1 MPQKTL
7 LMILDGWGIGDK
19 SQADAISEVHPKFID
34 SWTESTPHAE
44 LKTDGLSVG
53 LPEGQMGNSEVGHM
67 TIGAGR
73 VIFQDLVKINKAV
86 ADGSIAQA
94 EALKTLIANAS
105 SGRRR
110 CHLIGL
116 MSPGGVHSHMDHF
129 IGVMKALNKSGV
141 KPIVHAFMDGRDCDP
156 KSGADFLEAI
166 EKESRGCGAVVA
178 SAIGRFYAMDRDNR
192 WERIKEAYDLLVA
205 GKGEKVED
213 AAAAVRAKYAE
224 GTTDEFMPAMATT
237 EFEPIEDGDS
247 VLFLNFRNDRAKELT
262 IVLTQREESGMKPL
276 DIVFASM
283 TRYDPTFKNVSVMF
297 PKDDVRETIGEVV
310 SKAGLKQLRIAETE
324 KYAHV
329 TFFMSGGREAQFE
342 GEDRILIPSPKV
354 KTYDLQP
361 EMSAPEVAE
370 ALCSAVLENRYDFIC
385 VNFANGDMVGHTGV
399 KPAIIEAVKAVD
411 AAVEKVVDAC
421 RRAGYAVVQI
431 ADHGNCDNCMNPD
444 GTPNTAHS
452 LNPVPIVVEAEGVE
466 SVSCGTLA
474 DVAPTVLDLM
484 GIEKPAAMTGES
496 LIKRRFRL

>member
-19 SQADAISEVHPKFID
+19 SEADAISEVHPKFID
-34 SWTESTPHAE
+34 AWTESNPHAE

-53 LPEGQMGNSEVGHM
+53 LPQGQMGNSEVGHM

-73 VIFQDLVKINKAV
+73 VIFQDLVKINNAV
-86 ADGSIAQA
+86 ADGSIADVD
-94 EALKTLIANAS
+94 ALKKLVANAS
-105 SGRRR
+105 AGRGR

-116 MSPGGVHSHMDHF
+116 MSPGGVHSHMSHF
-129 IGVMKALNKSGV
+129 CGVMKALSSAGV

-156 KSGADFLEAI
+156 KSGAEFLEQI
-166 EKESRGCGAVVA
+166 QEKTREFGASLASVV
-178 SAIGRFYAMDRDNR
+178 GRFYAMDRDNR
-192 WERIKEAYDLLVA
+192 WERIKTAYDLLV
-205 GKGEKVED
+205 KGEGKKIED
-213 AAAAVRAKYAE
+213 AAAAVRAKYEE
-224 GTTDEFMPAMATT
+224 GTTDEFMPAMATA
-237 EFEPIEDGDS
+237 EFEPIESGDS

-262 IVLTQREESGMKPL
+262 IALTQREESGMKPL
-276 DIVFASM
+276 DLVFATM
-283 TRYDPTFKNVSVMF
+283 TRYDPTFRNVHVMF

-354 KTYDLQP
+354 KTYDLKP
-361 EMSAPEVAE
+361 EMSAPEVAQ
-370 ALCSAVLENRYDFIC
+370 ALVDAIHEDKYDFIC

-399 KPAIIEAVKAVD
+399 KTAIIEAVKAVD
-411 AAVEKVVDAC
+411 AAVEKVVQAC
-421 RRAGYAVVQI
+421 RSAGYAVVQI

-452 LNPVPIVVEAEGVE
+452 LNPVPIVVEADGIAA
-466 SVSCGTLA
+466 VSCGTLA
-474 DVAPTVLDLM
+474 DVAPTVLDIM
-484 GIEKPAAMTGES
+484 GIEKPAAMTGSS
-496 LIKRRFRL
+496 LINR

>member
-19 SQADAISEVHPKFID
+19 TAADAISEVQPKFID
-34 SWTESTPHAE
+34 AWTESNPHAS
-44 LKTDGLSVG
+44 LRTDGLSVG

-73 VIFQDLVKINKAV
+73 VIFQDLVKINNAV
-86 ADGSIAQA
+86 ADGSIA
-94 EALKTLIANAS
+94 ENPVLKTLAANAAA
-105 SGRRR
+105 GRGR
-110 CHLIGL
+110 CHLLGL

-129 IGVMKALNKSGV
+129 TGVMKALKNAGI
-141 KPIVHAFMDGRDCDP
+141 KPIIHAFMDGRDCDP
-156 KSGADFLEAI
+156 KSGAEFLEAI
-166 EKESRGCGAVVA
+166 ENEARACGASLA
-178 SAIGRFYAMDRDNR
+178 SVIGRFYAMDRDNR
-192 WERIKEAYDLLVA
+192 WERIKTAYDLLVS
-205 GKGEKVED
+205 GQGEKVED

-224 GTTDEFMPAMATT
+224 GTTDEFMPAMATS
-237 EFEPIEDGDS
+237 EFEPIENGDS

-262 IVLTQREESGMKPL
+262 IALTQREESGMKPL
-276 DIVFASM
+276 DLVYATM
-283 TRYDPTFKNVSVMF
+283 TRYDPTFRNVHVMF

-354 KTYDLQP
+354 KTYDLKP
-361 EMSAPEVAE
+361 EMSAPEVAQ
-370 ALCSAVLENRYDFIC
+370 ALADAILEDKYDFIC

-399 KPAIIEAVKAVD
+399 KPAIIEAVKSVD
-411 AAVEKVVDAC
+411 AAVEKVVAAC
-421 RRAGYAVVQI
+421 RKAGYAVVQI

-452 LNPVPIVVEAEGVE
+452 LNPVPIVVEAKGVE
-466 SVSCGTLA
+466 SVSSGTLA

-484 GIEKPAAMTGES
+484 GIEKPAVMTGSS
-496 LIKRRFRL
+496 LIQR